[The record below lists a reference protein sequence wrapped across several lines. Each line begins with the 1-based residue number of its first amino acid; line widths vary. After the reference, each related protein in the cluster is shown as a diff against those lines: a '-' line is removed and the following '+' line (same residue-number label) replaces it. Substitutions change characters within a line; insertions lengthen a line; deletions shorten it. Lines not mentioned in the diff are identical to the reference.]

1 MKRVFTLILVCA
13 ILFSLAA
20 CGGDNSA
27 STTGTTGTAAI
38 TSTATTTA
46 TSTAATTKST
56 TTVITTTTEAPKP
69 VFEELT
75 VLDDE
80 ECLVK
85 ITNVDPENIWGFTLN
100 TYIENKSEDTAYTF
114 SIISAAVDGVE
125 IEPFFST
132 DVAAG
137 KKSHEEI
144 NLFDSTVEE
153 LDVLTYSDIELT
165 LKVRIKDDW
174 TADPISETTFHVYPN
189 GDENAETY
197 ERLPQPEDIIL
208 VDNDQVSVIATGY
221 EIDDIWVYTVKLWLI
236 NKNDTTIMVSVENAS
251 VNGFMIDP
259 FFARSVIPG
268 KCRYAEICW
277 YEDTLTE
284 NKIDI
289 NKIEELEFILKVRDY
304 DDWLSSSLFEDTVT
318 LNPKTAE

>member
-85 ITNVDPENIWGFTLN
+85 ITDVDPENIWGFTLN
-100 TYIENKSEDTAYTF
+100 AYIENKSEDTAYTF
-114 SIISAAVDGVE
+114 SIISAAVDGLKLNR
-125 IEPFFST
+125 FSRPMLQQGRNHT
-132 DVAAG
+132 
-137 KKSHEEI
+137 KKSTCLTVPLK
-144 NLFDSTVEE
+144 NLMG
-153 LDVLTYSDIELT
+153 LLT
-165 LKVRIKDDW
+165 
-174 TADPISETTFHVYPN
+174 
-189 GDENAETY
+189 
-197 ERLPQPEDIIL
+197 Q
-208 VDNDQVSVIATGY
+208 
-221 EIDDIWVYTVKLWLI
+221 
-236 NKNDTTIMVSVENAS
+236 
-251 VNGFMIDP
+251 
-259 FFARSVIPG
+259 
-268 KCRYAEICW
+268 
-277 YEDTLTE
+277 
-284 NKIDI
+284 
-289 NKIEELEFILKVRDY
+289 
-304 DDWLSSSLFEDTVT
+304 T
-318 LNPKTAE
+318 LN